1 MNHPKVV
8 LPVLVIAA
16 GIGLA
21 LLIFATRPQV
31 EARPPESV
39 APLVRVVTVVRGPVS
54 LAVHT
59 HGTIQP
65 RTESALVPEVS
76 GPVVWMSPHLV
87 SGGYFEK
94 GEPLL
99 RIDPI
104 DFEVALESARADLAR
119 AESEDSRARKELA
132 RQRTLAEQN
141 VASISRVDD
150 AENAAKVSRAVLRQA
165 KAVLRKARRDL
176 ARAEMVAPY
185 RGRVRDERVDLGQ
198 FVSRGSPI
206 ATIYAVDYAEV
217 RLPIADHELAYLDL
231 GLRPG
236 EVNGEGPAVT
246 LRARF
251 AGRDRS
257 WQGRV
262 VRTEGEIDP
271 QSRMVRVVAQIEDP
285 LGKVDEDWAPLEVG
299 LFVEAEIQ
307 GRTLED
313 AVVLPRE
320 ALREGDQVFVV
331 DEDGRLRFRDVDV
344 ARVERDQ
351 VVVRGGL
358 AAGEQVCISPLATAV
373 EGMRVRIAPAARQEV
388 GS

>member
-1 MNHPKVV
+1 MNHPKVF

-21 LLIFATRPQV
+21 LLIFSTRPQV

-39 APLVRVVTVVRGPVS
+39 APLVRVVSVSRGPVS

-59 HGTIQP
+59 HGTIEP

-76 GPVVWMSPHLV
+76 GLVVWVSPHLV

-94 GEPLL
+94 GEALL

-104 DFEVALESARADLAR
+104 DFEVALERARADLAR
-119 AESEDSRARKELA
+119 AESEDSRARKELG

-141 VASISRVDD
+141 VASTSRVDD
-150 AENAAKVSRAVLRQA
+150 AENAAKVSSAVLRHG

-176 ARAEMVAPY
+176 ARAEMQAPY
-185 RGRVRDERVDLGQ
+185 RGRVREERVDLGQ

-217 RLPIADHELAYLDL
+217 RLPIADEELAYLDL

-251 AGRDRS
+251 AGRERS

-285 LGKVDEDWAPLEVG
+285 LGKVGDDRAPLEVG
-299 LFVEAEIQ
+299 LFVDAEIQ

-320 ALREGDQVFVV
+320 ALRNGHQVFVV
-331 DEDGRLRFRDVDV
+331 DSEGRLRFREVEV

-351 VVVRGGL
+351 VVVRSGL

-373 EGMRVRIAPAARQEV
+373 DGMIVRIAPATRQEA

>member
-1 MNHPKVV
+1 
-8 LPVLVIAA
+8 
-16 GIGLA
+16 
-21 LLIFATRPQV
+21 
-31 EARPPESV
+31 
-39 APLVRVVTVVRGPVS
+39 
-54 LAVHT
+54 
-59 HGTIQP
+59 
-65 RTESALVPEVS
+65 
-76 GPVVWMSPHLV
+76 V

-104 DFEVALESARADLAR
+104 DFEVALERARADLAQ
-119 AESEDSRARKELA
+119 AESEDIRARKELA
-132 RQRTLAEQN
+132 RQLTLAEQN
-141 VASISRVDD
+141 VASASRVDD
-150 AENAAKVSRAVLRQA
+150 AENAAKVSSAVLRHG
-165 KAVLRKARRDL
+165 KAVLRKASRDL
-176 ARAEMVAPY
+176 ARTEMQAPY
-185 RGRVRDERVDLGQ
+185 RGRVRKEQVDLGQ

-206 ATIYAVDYAEV
+206 ATIYAVDYVEV
-217 RLPIADHELAYLDL
+217 RLPIADDELAYLDL

-257 WQGRV
+257 WRGRV

-285 LGKVDEDWAPLEVG
+285 LGEAHEGRAPLEVG
-299 LFVEAEIQ
+299 LFVDAEIQ
-307 GRTLED
+307 GLTFED

-320 ALREGDQVFVV
+320 ALRDGNQVFVV
-331 DEDGRLRFRDVDV
+331 DADNRLRFRDVDV

-358 AAGEQVCISPLATAV
+358 ATDEQVCISPLATAV
-373 EGMRVRIAPAARQEV
+373 DGMIVRIAPTARQEP